1 MRTLLETIGTRLE
14 GNEGTS
20 RGRRPALPDRW
31 KFLTQLAAHHRL
43 RPSRE
48 NAYEVMDALLELCW
62 PSGQTSTQRMR
73 RSRQAAAQVQPELQ
87 PLDAEM
93 EDEEPADQGQARA
106 PVIVAL
112 SHTLRARAMC
122 GLGGLGRFGI
132 LPDELMQEI
141 LRIRKTE
148 DAALT
153 IQRMWRGFTARVMPL
168 TAYLDCLQLWNYDP
182 MYEDDC
188 AHTSAP
194 SPHTSDPRRDDVV
207 CKPGCRHPTTTML
220 AISQWSP

>member
-1 MRTLLETIGTRLE
+1 MIADELARARDACDALGSDDPLRPEMRSLLDTIGKRLE
-14 GNEGTS
+14 GNEGAS
-20 RGRRPALPDRW
+20 RGRRPALPDRRR
-31 KFLTQLAAHHRL
+31 FLTKLAAHHRL

-62 PSGQTSTQRMR
+62 PSGGQTGTQRSR

-168 TAYLDCLQLWNYDP
+168 TAYLDCLQLWNYDS
-182 MYEDDC
+182 MYEE
-188 AHTSAP
+188 
-194 SPHTSDPRRDDVV
+194 
-207 CKPGCRHPTTTML
+207 
-220 AISQWSP
+220 

>member
-1 MRTLLETIGTRLE
+1 MRCAALGRSATAGDERAPRHDWDEARGER
-14 GNEGTS
+14 GNEQGETACPP
-20 RGRRPALPDRW
+20 RRW
-31 KFLTQLAAHHRL
+31 KFLTQLAADHPL

-62 PSGQTSTQRMR
+62 PSGQTSTQRSR

-168 TAYLDCLQLWNYDP
+168 TAYLDCLQLWNDDP
-182 MYEDDC
+182 MYEE
-188 AHTSAP
+188 
-194 SPHTSDPRRDDVV
+194 
-207 CKPGCRHPTTTML
+207 
-220 AISQWSP
+220 

>member
-1 MRTLLETIGTRLE
+1 M
-14 GNEGTS
+14 
-20 RGRRPALPDRW
+20 
-31 KFLTQLAAHHRL
+31 
-43 RPSRE
+43 
-48 NAYEVMDALLELCW
+48 
-62 PSGQTSTQRMR
+62 
-73 RSRQAAAQVQPELQ
+73 QVQPELQ
-87 PLDAEM
+87 PLDAQM

-168 TAYLDCLQLWNYDP
+168 TAYLDCLQLWNYDS
-182 MYEDDC
+182 MYEE
-188 AHTSAP
+188 
-194 SPHTSDPRRDDVV
+194 
-207 CKPGCRHPTTTML
+207 
-220 AISQWSP
+220 